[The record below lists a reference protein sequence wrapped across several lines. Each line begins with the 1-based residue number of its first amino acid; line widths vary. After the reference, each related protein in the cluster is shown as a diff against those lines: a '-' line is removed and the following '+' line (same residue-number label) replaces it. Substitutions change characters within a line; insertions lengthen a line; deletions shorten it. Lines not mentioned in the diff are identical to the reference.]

1 MTTYAEAGVNVPA
14 GDQASE
20 AAYKA
25 AQGTFPVR
33 AGLIGEPLVSEGG
46 FTGLLDMGDYYL
58 VQNNDGV
65 GTKSEIAGRV
75 GDFSTLGYDLL
86 AMVADDAVCVGAE
99 LISLSNTIDIDRVEA
114 ATISA
119 MMEGLK
125 KACIEQK
132 VVIPGGEI
140 AEMSDLIKGVTWNAT
155 GVGIVAKDKFIS
167 GDKVA
172 AGDKIIGLLS
182 RGFRSNGLT
191 LVRHILRAKLGEN
204 WHNVAFSP
212 DRTWGE
218 ATLTPSLIYHDFILS
233 LTGRHG
239 QPRRFAVHGL
249 AHVTGGGIANNL
261 RRVLKKNALGAL
273 LDDLPPPHPEMLRL
287 QELGEVADKEAYQA
301 WNMGVGMLLVV
312 AASDVPGILAAAAQ
326 AGFPAQTVGT
336 VTAES
341 GVRYLSRGF
350 YAAGKTIGCE

>member
-1 MTTYAEAGVNVPA
+1 MTTYAEAGVNVSA
-14 GDQASE
+14 GDLASE

-25 AQGTFPVR
+25 AKATFPVR
-33 AGLIGEPLVSEGG
+33 AGLIGEPVVLEGG

-65 GTKSEIAGRV
+65 GTKSEIARRV
-75 GDFSTLGYDLL
+75 GDFSSLGYDLL

-99 LISLSNTIDIDRVEA
+99 LISLSNTIDIDRVDA
-114 ATISA
+114 AMISS
-119 MMEGLK
+119 MMNGLK

-167 GDKVA
+167 SDKVA

-191 LVRHILRAKLGEN
+191 LVRHILSTKLGEN
-204 WHNVAFSP
+204 WHNVSFSSG
-212 DRTWGE
+212 RTWGE
-218 ATLTPSLIYHDFILS
+218 AALVPSLIYHDFVLS
-233 LTGRHG
+233 LTGRYG
-239 QPRRFAVHGL
+239 QQGRFAVHGI

-261 RRVLKKNALGAL
+261 RRVLKKNRLGAL
-273 LDDLPPPHPEMLRL
+273 LDNLPTPHPQMLRL
-287 QELGEVADKEAYQA
+287 QELGEVKDKEAYQA

-312 AASDVPGILAAAAQ
+312 AESDAPAILAAAAQ
-326 AGFPAQTVGT
+326 KGFAAQTVGT
-336 VTAES
+336 VTAEN

-350 YAAGKTIGCE
+350 YAEGEISVSD